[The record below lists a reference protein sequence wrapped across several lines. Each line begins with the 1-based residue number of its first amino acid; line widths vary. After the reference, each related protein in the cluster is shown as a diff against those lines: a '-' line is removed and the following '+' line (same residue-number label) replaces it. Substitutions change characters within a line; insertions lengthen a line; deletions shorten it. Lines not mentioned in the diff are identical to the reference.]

1 MRNPQMQEFILMLIA
16 FIVGV
21 IVSKNLV
28 RWVRLKFVKDPRGA
42 IQAEIDNL
50 KALADSYRK

>member
-1 MRNPQMQEFILMLIA
+1 MQEFILMLIA